1 MVASGAVMYPEYITA
16 PPLDM
21 DTLERRAML
30 LLYRK
35 AIRCVGMGH
44 KKISKNKKLSATRAR
59 DSRTPVGPTPPPSLP
74 ADQPKALLRKT
85 THGPFA

>member
-1 MVASGAVMYPEYITA
+1 MVASGAVTYPEYITA

-35 AIRCVGMGH
+35 AIRCVGMGQRFF
-44 KKISKNKKLSATRAR
+44 KK
-59 DSRTPVGPTPPPSLP
+59 
-74 ADQPKALLRKT
+74 
-85 THGPFA
+85 